1 MHRNLHKLGGSPK
14 VGKSW
19 MALQLCLAVCG
30 GTAFLGRKAVQA
42 EVLYLALEDGPQR
55 LHSRALRLA
64 DTAPSGL
71 HLCHRAAPI
80 GQGLEQQIEAQLAK
94 HPHIRLVVLD
104 TLQKVRC
111 VGGSGL
117 SYGSDYGDAGLLKA
131 LADRNG
137 ICLLV
142 VHHLRKMADDD
153 PFNRL
158 SGTNG
163 LAGAADGTLIL
174 MRGKRQ
180 DGTATLYATGR
191 DIEDVEEELEF
202 ADCQWSRAVP
212 PEQLQLTLVVN
223 ALQKL
228 LAEGEFRGTATE
240 LAARLETQG
249 SYWSPAIL
257 SKYLQSHDDALARCG
272 ILLETKRTSSK
283 RLLHLQYDAQACDTS
298 DGSDGCDRESPAG
311 GMLSLP
317 SQPSL
322 HHKSKSKGGAAWP
335 TFNSAEKENTKL
347 QLVMDTKPTAKSG
360 CRHELLTCPTRCR
373 SGASGSMSWPRRSD
387 WKNASAPALTRAR
400 TPDLKIT
407 PTTG

>member
-1 MHRNLHKLGGSPK
+1 MTNETKELKTYTMQELYKQPLEPVEYLVDGLLAPGLYILGGSPK

-19 MALQLCLAVCG
+19 MALQLCLAVCSG
-30 GTAFLGRKAVQA
+30 KAFLGRATRKS

-64 DTAPSGL
+64 DNAPEGL

-80 GQGLEQQIEAQLAK
+80 GQGLEQQIEAQLAG

-111 VGGSGL
+111 VNGSGM
-117 SYGSDYGDAGLLKA
+117 SYISDYEDAGALKA
-131 LADRNG
+131 MADRNG

-142 VHHLRKMADDD
+142 IHHLRKMAGED

-202 ADCQWSRAVP
+202 TDCRWSRAVP
-212 PEQLQLTLVVN
+212 QEQLRLTLVVN
-223 ALQKL
+223 ALKKL

-240 LAARLETQG
+240 LAAQLESQG

-257 SKYLQSHDDALARCG
+257 SKYLQSHDDALSKFG
-272 ILLETKRTSSK
+272 IMLETKRTNSK
-283 RLLHLQYDAQACDTS
+283 RLLCLRYEAPASGICDTS
-298 DGSDGCDRESPAG
+298 DGSDGCDRYSYTG
-311 GMLSLP
+311 GVLSLP
-317 SQPSL
+317 SQPSPA
-322 HHKSKSKGGAAWP
+322 S
-335 TFNSAEKENTKL
+335 
-347 QLVMDTKPTAKSG
+347 
-360 CRHELLTCPTRCR
+360 R
-373 SGASGSMSWPRRSD
+373 SSLAS
-387 WKNASAPALTRAR
+387 
-400 TPDLKIT
+400 
-407 PTTG
+407 